1 MVPLDENRRR
11 RAVREAVHC
20 LRRTVRTLRQHEAAP
35 RLCAEALAGCVRDLV
50 AAAAPGP
57 IALRLAA
64 GSVSCG
70 DEPLLAYLP
79 GELPFGALAAAG
91 IGELVVPEALDEAA
105 AERLVRALAT
115 AAPAGDP
122 DADAAEALRAA
133 DVPGLQFRAAAVA
146 PPDDAPG
153 ERPDWWLLPPPGPAA
168 RALRPLIERDRDA
181 NLPAAAVRLL
191 LADLD
196 GAAGPSALPRLLEGL
211 AAALLVRGDAG
222 TLAALLEQTD
232 RHPAVPADV
241 AARLRDRAAAACG
254 GEWLAQQLERPGQ
267 LQHLVALA
275 MQLGERPLQHLAAA
289 AAAAGQPL
297 PAWLLEFVPPA

>member
-20 LRRTVRTLRQHEAAP
+20 LRRTGGSLRQHEAAP

-122 DADAAEALRAA
+122 DADAAEA
-133 DVPGLQFRAAAVA
+133 
-146 PPDDAPG
+146 
-153 ERPDWWLLPPPGPAA
+153 
-168 RALRPLIERDRDA
+168 
-181 NLPAAAVRLL
+181 
-191 LADLD
+191 
-196 GAAGPSALPRLLEGL
+196 
-211 AAALLVRGDAG
+211 
-222 TLAALLEQTD
+222 
-232 RHPAVPADV
+232 
-241 AARLRDRAAAACG
+241 
-254 GEWLAQQLERPGQ
+254 
-267 LQHLVALA
+267 
-275 MQLGERPLQHLAAA
+275 
-289 AAAAGQPL
+289 
-297 PAWLLEFVPPA
+297 